1 MFQRKNRE
9 EQIEGAA
16 VASPP
21 GAAPWS
27 GDAVADGG
35 APRSEQEERLSQQ
48 EHGHLAAGEA
58 ETRFWRPDG
67 QPVPG
72 RQAEPAPPR
81 PRPEAPD
88 TRDESPVRNWSPI
101 VVDTAISDFEPQPP
115 ILTGVN
121 RADTEFDGWSTP
133 ELTLRSASVRG
144 YLHRYNGKPRQDA
157 VETAYVPEFGT
168 VVFAVA
174 DGVSSAPRAEL
185 GATVACRAFVANL
198 VHQLGL
204 GQALDWQHAVDSTID
219 ALLVEGSRLSGVSVG
234 DPSQIERLLATT
246 LVAGTVWPTTDGGM
260 LLTLIQIGD
269 SGAWILDR
277 EGYRPVLASKH
288 DRQGA
293 VVSNAVSPLPR
304 RPRAPVTGTPSRFV
318 PGQVLLV
325 GTDGF
330 GDPLG
335 DGDGL
340 VGELFGRHLLAGPPP
355 AVGLAHL
362 LDFSRELFDDD
373 RTLLALW
380 PRPQARGSSG

>member
-9 EQIEGAA
+9 ERIEDAA
-16 VASPP
+16 TASPP

-27 GDAVADGG
+27 GDPVADGG
-35 APRSEQEERLSQQ
+35 ASRSEQEGRLSQQ
-48 EHGHLAAGEA
+48 EQRHLAAV
-58 ETRFWRPDG
+58 ETEMQVWRPDG
-67 QPVPG
+67 PPEPG
-72 RQAEPAPPR
+72 RHAEPSP

-88 TRDESPVRNWSPI
+88 SRDQAPARDWSPI

-121 RADTEFDGWSTP
+121 RPDTEFDGWSTP

-144 YLHRYNGKPRQDA
+144 YLHRHNGKPRQDA
-157 VETAYVPEFGT
+157 VETAYLPEFGT

-198 VHQLGL
+198 VRQLGL
-204 GQALDWQHAVDSTID
+204 RQALDWQHAVDSTID
-219 ALLVEGSRLSGVSVG
+219 ALLVEGSRLPGVSVG
-234 DPSQIERLLATT
+234 DPSQIERQLATT
-246 LVAGTVWPTTDGGM
+246 LVAGTVWPTEGGM
-260 LLTLIQIGD
+260 LVTLIQIGD
-269 SGAWILDR
+269 SGAWVLDH

-304 RPRAPVTGTPSRFV
+304 RPPAPVTGTALRFV

-380 PRPQARGSSG
+380 PLPHAWGSSG

>member
-1 MFQRKNRE
+1 M
-9 EQIEGAA
+9 
-16 VASPP
+16 PP
-21 GAAPWS
+21 WKDAERADGAAPR
-27 GDAVADGG
+27 GDA
-35 APRSEQEERLSQQ
+35 SEFEYEERFPRQ
-48 EHGHLAAGEA
+48 ERRSRTPMEEDEH
-58 ETRFWRPDG
+58 FWRPA
-67 QPVPG
+67 V
-72 RQAEPAPPR
+72 
-81 PRPEAPD
+81 
-88 TRDESPVRNWSPI
+88 RDWSPI
-101 VVDTAISDFEPQPP
+101 RVDTAIGEFEPQPP
-115 ILTGVN
+115 ILTGLN

-144 YLHRYNGKPRQDA
+144 YLHRHNGKPRQDA
-157 VETAYVPEFGT
+157 VETAYHPET
-168 VVFAVA
+168 ATIVFAVA

-185 GATVACRAFVANL
+185 GATVACRTFVAAL
-198 VHQLGL
+198 VHQLTRR
-204 GQALDWQHAVDSTID
+204 QELDWQHAVDSTIE
-219 ALLVEGSRLSGVSVG
+219 ALVVEGSRLPGVSA
-234 DPSQIERLLATT
+234 DDWTQIERVLATT
-246 LVAGTVWPTTDGGM
+246 LVAGTVWPTEVGM
-260 LLTLIQIGD
+260 LLTLVQIGD

-277 EGYRPVLASKH
+277 NGYRSVIAPKH
-288 DRQGA
+288 NPEDV

-304 RPRAPVTGTPSRFV
+304 RPQEPVAFTQLHFF

-380 PRPQARGSSG
+380 PREPARRSPG